1 MRSIGMTQFRL
12 KKQLQEWLEL
22 STQKGI
28 PIFLLIMSRA
38 FMLNSSGEA
47 EAGVAGAARKGL
59 EVQPSDPEQVLRSS
73 MSFLDADTINEVVLE
88 AASRGEVDTADM
100 RRRRLESIQF
110 QQEVILWQMQHT
122 ILYCCLVHV
131 LIVLAVP
138 SSRS

>member
-47 EAGVAGAARKGL
+47 EAGAPGATRKGL

-110 QQEVILWQMQHT
+110 QQEV
-122 ILYCCLVHV
+122 
-131 LIVLAVP
+131 
-138 SSRS
+138 S